1 MRIYSKSTVTIT
13 PLNNA
18 VITNIKFEKNRT
30 SDTYSQLSLTSS
42 SIGSYDNKSGVW
54 KGQAESGV
62 SFTIT
67 SNAQFQ
73 TKYIEVTYN
82 IPNADAAPTDLVV
95 TYDGT
100 SINEG
105 EHKVIPTGSTIS
117 WNAIGADTFSAT
129 AKSDD
134 NSIASADQTMTFDKP
149 GLYMFEVTA
158 TNKIGSISQSAEINV
173 VDYNP
178 NAGTEYKL
186 LKSGETL
193 ANGDIFTIAGVS
205 SNKWESISKI
215 DNGQSYLDVT
225 GVTVDND
232 VLTLSDNT
240 LLLKLEIGDD
250 NVPRIKTVNYSSE
263 NGYFTRASSGNN
275 LNISTATTESS
286 TKADISSINSN
297 NQATVYIGTG
307 TSGSRVLR
315 YNTNPHRF
323 SCYSSTSS
331 CNPIYIYKQ
340 HVTEEVLPEQAV
352 IEHDGVGQFTVTV
365 EPGHYI
371 HYKPVYATM
380 LGEAKSFV
388 QARRAAAAGS
398 ALDGDLAV
406 DGKDGWYEHKANTL
420 TLTADPAELA
430 EGQYYVLEAVAH
442 HPLSGKQSLG
452 NAAAV
457 SNTGTT
463 TGIED
468 VAVDATPADN
478 SIYNLQGQR
487 VGAGYKGIAI
497 VNGKKVILK

>member
-1 MRIYSKSTVTIT
+1 
-13 PLNNA
+13 
-18 VITNIKFEKNRT
+18 
-30 SDTYSQLSLTSS
+30 
-42 SIGSYDNKSGVW
+42 
-54 KGQAESGV
+54 
-62 SFTIT
+62 
-67 SNAQFQ
+67 
-73 TKYIEVTYN
+73 
-82 IPNADAAPTDLVV
+82 
-95 TYDGT
+95 
-100 SINEG
+100 
-105 EHKVIPTGSTIS
+105 
-117 WNAIGADTFSAT
+117 
-129 AKSDD
+129 
-134 NSIASADQTMTFDKP
+134 MTFDKP

-158 TNKIGSISQSAEINV
+158 TNKIGSISQAAEINV

-193 ANGDIFTIAGVS
+193 ADGDIFTIAGVS

-240 LLLKLEIGDD
+240 LLLKLEIGDN
-250 NVPRIKTVNYSSE
+250 NVQRIKTVNYSSE

-286 TKADISSINSN
+286 TKADISSISSN

-340 HVTEEVLPEQAV
+340 HVYEEVLPEQAV

-365 EPGHYI
+365 EAGHYI
-371 HYKPVYATM
+371 HYKPVYVKT

-388 QARRAAAAGS
+388 QARRAAAVGS

-420 TLTADPAELA
+420 TLTANPTELA

-442 HPLSGKQSLG
+442 HPLSGKQSPG

-457 SNTGTT
+457 SSTGTT